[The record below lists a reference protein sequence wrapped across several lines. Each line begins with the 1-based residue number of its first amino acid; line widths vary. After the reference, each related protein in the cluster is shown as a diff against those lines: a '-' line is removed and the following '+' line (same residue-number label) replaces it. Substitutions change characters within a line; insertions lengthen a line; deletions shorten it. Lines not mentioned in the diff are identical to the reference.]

1 MEACAINDAMREK
14 KNWVQSSQCC
24 YSASNPWITSCS
36 TFMYGTVILNKYGK
50 QNEILWNLL
59 GQFSQKMIARTI
71 SETNLWDRKKKKQCI
86 AIYLAFTLEKW
97 FGTIP
102 LLLLS
107 MVIDGES
114 TSITHWFS
122 HASVQDSDWNKSK
135 KSDPTKT
142 MHPIFY
148 LIRFTESFNVDCF
161 LRVYGS
167 FRE

>member
-1 MEACAINDAMREK
+1 MPWEK
-14 KNWVQSSQCC
+14 KRTECNHHNAVTVLQILELSR
-24 YSASNPWITSCS
+24 AALSCS
-36 TFMYGTVILNKYGK
+36 SYKYGK

-71 SETNLWDRKKKKQCI
+71 SETNLWDRKKKQCI
-86 AIYLAFTLEKW
+86 AIYSAFNLEKC

-122 HASVQDSDWNKSK
+122 LASVQDSDWNKSK
-135 KSDPTKT
+135 KIWSNQNSAP
-142 MHPIFY
+142 
-148 LIRFTESFNVDCF
+148 NF
-161 LRVYGS
+161 LLDQIYW
-167 FRE
+167 